1 MRALSDH
8 AGSWTGTNEFR
19 LMPTDPPHEAAAT
32 AEVSPAAAG
41 QLTSIA
47 YTWTHPE
54 DGEQDGLLVVGP
66 DDESEGVVAL
76 WGDSWHQSPAP
87 KVLTGSVGDR
97 GIQLS
102 YLYGGNWRWE
112 ITVDPTDPDAL
123 YLRMDNVVPESADPG
138 GFAGAYPAME
148 TRLRRANDPH
158 PALTRRVPGIG

>member
-102 YLYGGNWRWE
+102 YLYGGDWRWE
-112 ITVDPTDPDAL
+112 ITRPDRPGRL
-123 YLRMDNVVPESADPG
+123 VPADGQRRPG
-138 GFAGAYPAME
+138 VGGPR
-148 TRLRRANDPH
+148 RLRGCLPRYGDQVA
-158 PALTRRVPGIG
+158 PGE